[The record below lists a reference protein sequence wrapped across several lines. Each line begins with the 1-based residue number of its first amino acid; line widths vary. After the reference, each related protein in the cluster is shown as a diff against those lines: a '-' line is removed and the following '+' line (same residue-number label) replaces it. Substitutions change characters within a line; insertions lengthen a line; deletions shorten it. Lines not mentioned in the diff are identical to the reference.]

1 MSPTPVSL
9 LEEVLRCGRYM
20 GNQCAIVIE
29 GPPSTVVYTI
39 CATMGTE
46 MLDVTEAKA
55 TTTLNRTTSDQT
67 GILEPLIPSEGVDGT
82 MPRRMV
88 AACGERPRDPSPVCC
103 VSVHERQRVRER
115 EEPGWGRARGY
126 VVAAVLGLFE
136 R

>member
-1 MSPTPVSL
+1 MAATSSTSLQDEAALTSWQRPSVLSNESTPVSL
-9 LEEVLRCGRYM
+9 PEEVLRCVGYM

-88 AACGERPRDPSPVCC
+88 AACGERPSSPS
-103 VSVHERQRVRER
+103 H
-115 EEPGWGRARGY
+115 A
-126 VVAAVLGLFE
+126 
-136 R
+136 